1 MKKKVLSI
9 QQIFSQANKLMFALA
24 VIPLLVSVIL
34 YSRQIFIYQNTVT
47 NIQEANEIAAKVDD
61 TVLEE
66 MWDVVTG
73 QIQLNDYKKNSIVD
87 ELRKDIYHIQENT
100 STKGE
105 RSILEVSLRII
116 DTLENYQ
123 EDILNNLT
131 KENSYEKNKE
141 VMVQVESVTQLLSDI
156 LQEFVRIEINLASQK
171 NTELIQSLVFL
182 SLIELLILVG
192 IIYFVS
198 KNRRFLNERVQEPLN
213 NLITMSNE
221 LAKGHLGYRL
231 ALPETPEFSTLT
243 ESLNKMADDLTQL
256 LEENALKQYHLAQSE
271 VRVLQAQITPHFVYN
286 SLDAIV
292 SLIEQERYE
301 EAKEMT
307 FALSDFFRISLSKG
321 KDWISVATE
330 IRHIKDYLVILKIR
344 YGEMLNFE
352 IDVPDQLQ
360 EYKIL
365 KMILQPLIEN
375 AVYHGIKFIRRAGL
389 IQVAAQETE
398 DSLIFTVTDNGLGI
412 TSERLLEIQEEL
424 AKGIDSDFSTG
435 YGLYNVNK
443 RLLLYYGRQAGIT
456 VESRYRQGTI
466 VTVTV
471 PKQQEGQENV

>member
-1 MKKKVLSI
+1 MKKKAPSI

-24 VIPLLVSVIL
+24 FIPLLISILL
-34 YSRQIFIYQNTVT
+34 YSRQLFIYQRTVA
-47 NIQEANEIAAKVDD
+47 NIQEANAIAAKVDD

-73 QIQLNDYKKNSIVD
+73 QVPLQQYSKNSIVD
-87 ELRKDIYHIQENT
+87 ELRGDIAHIQDNIN
-100 STKGE
+100 TKGE

-116 DTLENYQ
+116 DSLEGYQ
-123 EDILNNLT
+123 EDILTNLS

-141 VMVQVESVTQLLSDI
+141 VMVQVESVTQLLSDM

-171 NTELIQSLVFL
+171 NNEMVQSLVVL
-182 SLIELLILVG
+182 TAIELLIVLG
-192 IIYFVS
+192 IIYFVR
-198 KNRRFLNERVQEPLN
+198 KNRRFLNERIQEPLN
-213 NLITMSNE
+213 DLIHMSNE

-231 ALPETPEFSTLT
+231 ALPETPELSSLT

-292 SLIEQERYE
+292 SLIEQKHYE
-301 EAKEMT
+301 KAKEMT

-321 KDWISVATE
+321 KDWISVDTE
-330 IRHIKDYLVILKIR
+330 IKHIQDYLVILQIR
-344 YGEMLNFE
+344 YGEMLQFH
-352 IDVPDQLQ
+352 IDVPETLRDYQ
-360 EYKIL
+360 IV

-375 AVYHGIKFIRRAGL
+375 AVYHGIKFIRRAGFV
-389 IQVAAQETE
+389 QVTLEEQG
-398 DSLIFTVTDNGLGI
+398 DSLIFTVSDNGIGI
-412 TSERLLEIQEEL
+412 LPERLVEIQKEL
-424 AKGIDSDFSTG
+424 AKGVDSDFSTG

-443 RLLLYYGRQAGIT
+443 RLLLYYGSQAGIT
-456 VESRYRQGTI
+456 LESHYRKGTTI
-466 VTVTV
+466 RVTV
-471 PKQQEGQENV
+471 PKRQEGQKDV

>member
-141 VMVQVESVTQLLSDI
+141 VMVQVESITQLLSDI